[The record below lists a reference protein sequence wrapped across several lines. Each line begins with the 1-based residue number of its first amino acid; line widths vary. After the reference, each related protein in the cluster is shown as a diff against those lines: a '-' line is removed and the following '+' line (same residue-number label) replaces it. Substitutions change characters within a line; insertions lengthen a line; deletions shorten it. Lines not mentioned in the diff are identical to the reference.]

1 MLHMREREK
10 EGKRGGRKKR
20 GGEKGDG
27 RSYQQCMCMR
37 VCIYIVR
44 VLEIGQR
51 LTLPICCSRKN
62 IENHSERE
70 REEEN
75 RREWKRG
82 KKSDGGGG
90 KGLKAFFLSILDD
103 ERRNTIVIRAA
114 DSIK

>member
-27 RSYQQCMCMR
+27 GSYQQCMCMR

-70 REEEN
+70 RG
-75 RREWKRG
+75 RE
-82 KKSDGGGG
+82 
-90 KGLKAFFLSILDD
+90 
-103 ERRNTIVIRAA
+103 
-114 DSIK
+114 